1 MKSKG
6 TMDAME
12 KPETTPKCPY
22 CGLAALP
29 VDETGRN
36 ENTVFRAGEP
46 FVRIRVRKCGIDHR
60 WWEHAY
66 FSPDVDAA
74 AS

>member
-1 MKSKG
+1 MGS
-6 TMDAME
+6 ME
-12 KPETTPKCPY
+12 MPDTTPKCPY

-29 VDETGRN
+29 VEEEARN
-36 ENTVFRAGEP
+36 ENTVFRAGQPLE
-46 FVRIRVRKCGIDHR
+46 RIRVLRCPIDHL